1 RGGHPVV
8 QKAMPQ
14 WNLRNTA
21 YAERLLNDLEDIDW
35 SVSLKTIQRNWIGR
49 SEGAQIFFK
58 LVGSKE
64 TLEIYT
70 TRPDTIFGATYMVI
84 APEHPLV
91 TSLTTETQR
100 SKIEAYLAYTQSRSE
115 VERMADKQVTGE
127 FTGSYAINPFTKQQI
142 PIWIAEYVL
151 VSYGTGAI
159 MAVPSDDER
168 DLAFAKKFDLPI
180 IDVVDKSDYPGATLQ
195 DKVGKMINSEFLNGM
210 EVKDAITEMCK
221 RVEAMKIGKAKI
233 NYKLRD
239 AGFSRQR
246 YWGEPFPIVYDQE
259 GIARAVPLE
268 DLPVELP
275 KTDNFKP
282 GNEGKSPLSRLA
294 GWVKTDNGF
303 TRETDTM
310 PAVAGSSWYYL
321 RYMDPNNDQSFA
333 DKKAVNYWQ
342 DVDLYV
348 GGAEHA
354 VAHLMYARFW
364 HKFLYDLGYV
374 PTKEPFKKLINQGM
388 IQGVIEL
395 AYYHKPSSKFISAE
409 LIAEYDRSEI
419 AEMPVHVDFVSDYG
433 YEHSYLSAEGIEKF
447 KDWRPAFKDAEFVLA
462 ADSERFITKSEVGK
476 MSKSKFNVINPD
488 DVVEEYGADVFRMYE
503 MFLGPI
509 ETSKPWD
516 TKGITGVS
524 KFLRRFWDLF
534 FEGDQLSLSSS
545 APNKEELKALHSLIK
560 RITDNIERFSFNTC
574 VSAFMETV
582 NELRSLKCNNR
593 HILEPIVILL
603 APFAPF
609 MTEELWYLL
618 GNDGTV
624 HHANYPELQE
634 EYLVEDTISY
644 PVSVNGKKR
653 ALIDFPADASKEHLK
668 K

>member
-1 RGGHPVV
+1 
-8 QKAMPQ
+8 
-14 WNLRNTA
+14 
-21 YAERLLNDLEDIDW
+21 
-35 SVSLKTIQRNWIGR
+35 
-49 SEGAQIFFK
+49 
-58 LVGSKE
+58 
-64 TLEIYT
+64 
-70 TRPDTIFGATYMVI
+70 MVI

-100 SKIEAYLAYTQSRSE
+100 SKIAAYLAYTQSRSE

-168 DLAFAKKFDLPI
+168 DLAFAKKFELPI
-180 IDVVDKSDYPGATLQ
+180 VEVVDKSDYPSATLQ
-195 DKVGKMINSEFLNGM
+195 DKIGKIINSDFLNGM

-246 YWGEPFPIVYDQE
+246 YWGEPFPIVYDLE

-282 GNEGKSPLSRLA
+282 GKEGKSPLSRLEE
-294 GWVKTDNGF
+294 WVNIGSGF

-321 RYMDPNNDQSFA
+321 RYMDPNNPQSFA
-333 DKKAVNYWQ
+333 DKKAVDYWQ

-395 AYYHKPSSKFISAE
+395 AYYHKQSSKFISAE

-433 YEHSYLSAEGIEKF
+433 YEHSYLSTEGIEKF

-462 ADSERFITKSEVGK
+462 ANSERFVTKSEVGK

-488 DVVEEYGADVFRMYE
+488 DVVEEYGADVFRLYE

-509 ETSKPWD
+509 EASKPWD

-534 FEGDQLSLSSS
+534 FEGDQLRLSTE
-545 APNKEELKALHSLIK
+545 APSKEELKALHSLIK
-560 RITDNIERFSFNTC
+560 RVTDNIERFSFNTC

-582 NELRSLKCNNR
+582 NELRSLKCNKR
-593 HILEPIVILL
+593 AILEPIVILL

-618 GNDGTV
+618 GNEGTV
-624 HHANYPELQE
+624 HHASYPALQE

-644 PVSVNGKKR
+644 PVSINGKKR
-653 ALIDFPADASKEHLK
+653 ALIDFPADATKEHLEKVALELPEIQKWLEGQAVK
-668 K
+668 KIIVVPQKMINIVV